1 MPAKDPMY
9 INDLFTKS
17 SCVPWTQFLW
27 LALHIFVTQQDTN
40 RDTLVSLRPETRDVD
55 THASGRKWVR
65 STELD
70 IVNGSVCNLC
80 ALALGLTLY
89 ISSLRSAEKSQEGLN
104 SCPLLRF
111 CFIGSLHVGVSK
123 RFCRSISLAVYRLSL
138 YIFLTHQIS
147 FWSYVGSVHRMRSL
161 AVSGLMTKKPY
172 IASTAIPDP
181 RSPVHVRLSLG
192 ILFTTAQFF
201 LHTLQLANEI
211 I

>member
-1 MPAKDPMY
+1 MTCSPNQVAYLELTFFGWRY
-9 INDLFTKS
+9 IS
-17 SCVPWTQFLW
+17 SLHSKTPIVTLWSPCAPRHVMWISMLPGASEFEVRNLISWTGQFAIYVRW
-27 LALHIFVTQQDTN
+27 L
-40 RDTLVSLRPETRDVD
+40 
-55 THASGRKWVR
+55 
-65 STELD
+65 
-70 IVNGSVCNLC
+70 
-80 ALALGLTLY
+80 LGWRY

-147 FWSYVGSVHRMRSL
+147 YWSYVGSVHRMRSL
-161 AVSGLMTKKPY
+161 AVSGLMTKNPY

-181 RSPVHVRLSLG
+181 RSPVRLSLG